1 MKIKEAVNIINNSS
15 DNIVVAKVADND
27 VIEFKRSGSS
37 NFFLRVPIKA
47 FAWCSVYEDWDYLYD
62 IKPADLAR
70 VMDVVQR
77 LLDTPV
83 KERFP
88 EKSYLLVAKRKP
100 DRPGLP
106 KYVKTMATGVN
117 EFNFYLTDDKNEAE
131 IYKESVLEGIKKRE
145 PSLAPAIDAMKEPA
159 EDKTDDND

>member
-1 MKIKEAVNIINNSS
+1 MKIDEVVNIINNSS
-15 DNIVVAKVADND
+15 DNIVVAKVVDND

-37 NFFLRVPIKA
+37 NFFLRVPIKE

-88 EKSYLLVAKRKP
+88 EKKYRLRWIDSKVREGPATYLGR
-100 DRPGLP
+100 
-106 KYVKTMATGVN
+106 TGSGDSIYWSTFSVVG
-117 EFNFYLTDDKNEAE
+117 AE
-131 IYKESVLEGIKKRE
+131 TFTESELEQLKKDNPR
-145 PSLAPAIDAMKEPA
+145 LAPAIDVMKEPA
-159 EDKTDDND
+159 EGKNDDND